1 MRKIIWPG
9 IVLAV
14 AAAGVTVQGCPRPTP
29 TPLVPEVGDATLE
42 TAAVTDAA
50 PPPAV
55 DAARRQVEVP
65 ATALNPEGPRLR
77 DQRFAPISPAATVP
91 SEGSAPTIVPTAPP
105 DGDRGE
111 PPDIGPAAI
120 AALKE
125 RFLCQ
130 TLGQLSWPASWLSP
144 TGVVLMCCNQAA
156 QPSAPAPADGFRFGC
171 LLPFDCSLLIDEG
184 MGAISRLETITSLRQ
199 RMAPVRDG
207 RTALALVDAS
217 VRDVV
222 PLLGD
227 RQEEVD
233 FVRTGPWRYVAATLT
248 GTRVVERPDGGY
260 DVTTFVVPGCGCHHD
275 LVEVQYYVDELAGV
289 TEQSRNVVAEDLSG
303 LCID

>member
-1 MRKIIWPG
+1 MRKLIGPAI
-9 IVLAV
+9 AV
-14 AAAGVTVQGCPRPTP
+14 AAAATWGLVQGCPRPTP
-29 TPLVPEVGDATLE
+29 PPLVPEVGDAALDGP
-42 TAAVTDAA
+42 AVADAA

-55 DAARRQVEVP
+55 DAAPRPAEVP

-77 DQRFAPISPAATVP
+77 DQRFLPLNPAATTP

-105 DGDRGE
+105 DGDRAE
-111 PPDIGPAAI
+111 PPDIGPAALE
-120 AALKE
+120 ALKE
-125 RFLCQ
+125 RFSCQ
-130 TLGQLSWPASWLSP
+130 TLGQLPWPAAWLSP
-144 TGVVLMCCNQAA
+144 TGVVLMCCNAA
-156 QPSAPAPADGFRFGC
+156 DRPSARAPTDGFRFGC

-184 MGAISRLETITSLRQ
+184 MGAISKLETITSLRQ
-199 RMAPVRDG
+199 RLAPVRDA
-207 RTALALVDAS
+207 RTALAVVDAS
-217 VRDVV
+217 IRDVV

-227 RQEEVD
+227 RPEEVD
-233 FVRTGPWRYVAATLT
+233 FVSRGPWRYVATTLT

-303 LCID
+303 LCVD